1 MAVDAWWRN
10 EAGQALEELEWC
22 EAKFLATVHVGL
34 GEPVHQAS
42 LRRRERLDA
51 AGGVE
56 SLEGERPPRTVA
68 SEPLQ
73 ARAVLALDADGAVD
87 RKAAG
92 APPRAHVCRRGGVQE
107 PAPCEPPQ
115 DAQLHRAGQG
125 EPFDEMR
132 DVAVLHPGDS
142 DLLLEDIVAVA
153 VAKLPSAQREV
164 AELRLCGW
172 RLVDIAT
179 GTQRT
184 VGTVKRLWYRARR
197 VLRTAL
203 GPYLER

>member
-1 MAVDAWWRN
+1 
-10 EAGQALEELEWC
+10 
-22 EAKFLATVHVGL
+22 
-34 GEPVHQAS
+34 
-42 LRRRERLDA
+42 
-51 AGGVE
+51 
-56 SLEGERPPRTVA
+56 
-68 SEPLQ
+68 
-73 ARAVLALDADGAVD
+73 
-87 RKAAG
+87 
-92 APPRAHVCRRGGVQE
+92 
-107 PAPCEPPQ
+107 
-115 DAQLHRAGQG
+115 
-125 EPFDEMR
+125 MR